1 MNNFT
6 KVRLISKATLQTIKD
21 NPRIILQGIF
31 FFTLTLAPIIALWG
45 WIISQYSSSDID
57 AFFAGNWN
65 GGFSIITII
74 ALTISIIWGTFI
86 SYYFEFVATR
96 TLLKYWNHHKTQKV
110 NIFSKVMT
118 YTGLSFGLDTLAN
131 LLPGVFGGIYGMTVP
146 AITSLVPAA
155 VLDNPDQ
162 SIKQTLQENKDM
174 FKTISGYAVF
184 SQAYVTISAILALL
198 LYLIILL
205 AGGFI
210 IFYALDVNTAI
221 INTPGFEGNWII
233 TFWNNYMIFGILSF
247 MLAIIAVL
255 FYRVLASIIVSC
267 SLYVWYKKGN
277 NPAEFQKVFLE
288 RALESKKSEV
298 FFK

>member
-6 KVRLISKATLQTIKD
+6 KVSLISKATLQTIKD
-21 NPRIILQGIF
+21 NPRIILQAIF
-31 FFTLTLAPIIALWG
+31 FFTLMLVPIIALWG
-45 WIISQYSSSDID
+45 WIISQYSSADID

-65 GGFSIITII
+65 GSFSIITII
-74 ALTISIIWGTFI
+74 ALIISIIWGTFI
-86 SYYFEFVATR
+86 SHYFEFIITR
-96 TLLKYWNHHKTQKV
+96 TLLKYYNHKSQKS
-110 NIFSKVMT
+110 NIFPKVMT

-131 LLPGVFGGIYGMTVP
+131 LLPGVLGGVYGMTVP
-146 AITSLVPAA
+146 AITSLIPAT
-155 VLDNPDQ
+155 VLDNPDK
-162 SIKQTLQENKDM
+162 SLKQTLQDNKDM
-174 FKTISGYAVF
+174 FNKTAGYAVF
-184 SQAYVTISAILALL
+184 SQAYLTIASIAVLL

-221 INTPGFEGNWII
+221 INTPGLEGNWII
-233 TFWNNYMIFGILSF
+233 TLWNNYMIFGILSF
-247 MLAIIAVL
+247 MLAIVAVL

>member
-31 FFTLTLAPIIALWG
+31 FFTLMLAPIIALWG
-45 WIISQYSSSDID
+45 WFISQSQIEEFTESVW
-57 AFFAGNWN
+57 AFL
-65 GGFSIITII
+65 IIT
-74 ALTISIIWGTFI
+74 SIVWGVFI
-86 SYYFEFVATR
+86 SHYFEFVATR
-96 TLLKYWNHHKTQKV
+96 TLLKYWNHHKAKKM
-110 NIFSKVMT
+110 NILPKVMT
-118 YTGLSFGLDTLAN
+118 YTGLSFGLNTLAN
-131 LLPGVFGGIYGMTVP
+131 VLPGVLGGVYGMTVP

-155 VLDNPDQ
+155 VLDHPDQ

-174 FKTISGYAVF
+174 FKTVSGYAVF

-198 LYLIILL
+198 LYLIILF

-221 INTPGFEGNWII
+221 INTPGLDGNWI
-233 TFWNNYMIFGILSF
+233 TKLWDGYMIFGILSF
-247 MLAIIAVL
+247 MLAIIGML

>member
-21 NPRIILQGIF
+21 NPRIILQAIF
-31 FFTLTLAPIIALWG
+31 FFALMLVPIIALWG
-45 WIISQYSSSDID
+45 WIISQYSSADID

-65 GGFSIITII
+65 GSFSIITII
-74 ALTISIIWGTFI
+74 ALIISIIWGTFI
-86 SYYFEFVATR
+86 SHYFEFIITR
-96 TLLKYWNHHKTQKV
+96 TLLKYYNHKSQKS
-110 NIFSKVMT
+110 NIFPKVMT
-118 YTGLSFGLDTLAN
+118 YTGLSFGLDTLAS
-131 LLPGVFGGIYGMTVP
+131 LLPGVLGGLYGMTVP
-146 AITSLVPAA
+146 TITSLIPAV
-155 VLDNPDQ
+155 VLDNPDK

-174 FKTISGYAVF
+174 FSKTAGYAVF
-184 SQAYVTISAILALL
+184 SQAYLTIASIVVLL

-210 IFYALDVNTAI
+210 IFYALDGGQVTQLWD
-221 INTPGFEGNWII
+221 G
-233 TFWNNYMIFGILSF
+233 YVIFGIMSF
-247 MLAIIAVL
+247 ILALIAVL

-288 RALESKKSEV
+288 RALESKKSEL

>member
-1 MNNFT
+1 MNSFT

-31 FFTLTLAPIIALWG
+31 FFTLTLAPIIALWS
-45 WIISQYSSSDID
+45 WFISQSPIEEFTESVWV
-57 AFFAGNWN
+57 FL
-65 GGFSIITII
+65 ITV
-74 ALTISIIWGTFI
+74 SVIWGVFI
-86 SYYFEFVATR
+86 SHYFEFVATR

>member
-6 KVRLISKATLQTIKD
+6 KVRLISKTTLQTIKD

-45 WIISQYSSSDID
+45 WIISQYSSADID

-65 GGFSIITII
+65 GSFSIITII
-74 ALTISIIWGTFI
+74 ALIISIIWGTFI
-86 SYYFEFVATR
+86 SHYFEFVATR

-118 YTGLSFGLDTLAN
+118 YTGLSFGLNALAN
-131 LLPGVFGGIYGMTVP
+131 LLPSVLGGAYGMTVP
-146 AITSLVPAA
+146 AITSLIPAT
-155 VLDNPDQ
+155 VLDNRDK
-162 SIKQTLQENKDM
+162 SFKQTLQENKDM
-174 FKTISGYAVF
+174 FSKTAGYAVF
-184 SQAYVTISAILALL
+184 SQAYLTIASIAALL
-198 LYLIILL
+198 LYLIVLL

-221 INTPGFEGNWII
+221 INTPGLEGNWI
-233 TFWNNYMIFGILSF
+233 TQLWDGYMIFGILSF
-247 MLAIIAVL
+247 MLAIVAVL

>member
-21 NPRIILQGIF
+21 NPSIILQGIF

-45 WIISQYSSSDID
+45 WFISQSPIEEFTESVWV
-57 AFFAGNWN
+57 FL
-65 GGFSIITII
+65 ITV
-74 ALTISIIWGTFI
+74 SVIWGVFI
-86 SYYFEFVATR
+86 SHYFEFVATR

-110 NIFSKVMT
+110 NIFSKVIT

-131 LLPGVFGGIYGMTVP
+131 LLPGVFGGVYGMTVP

-184 SQAYVTISAILALL
+184 SQAYVTISVILALL

-221 INTPGFEGNWII
+221 INTPGIDGNWI
-233 TFWNNYMIFGILSF
+233 TKLWDGYMIFGILSF

>member
-6 KVRLISKATLQTIKD
+6 KVRLISKATLQTTKD
-21 NPRIILQGIF
+21 NPRIILQAIF
-31 FFTLTLAPIIALWG
+31 FFTLMLVPIIALWG
-45 WIISQYSSSDID
+45 WIISQYSSADID

-65 GGFSIITII
+65 GSFSIITII
-74 ALTISIIWGTFI
+74 ALIISIIWGTFI
-86 SYYFEFVATR
+86 SHYFEFVATR
-96 TLLKYWNHHKTQKV
+96 TLLKYWNHKAQKV
-110 NIFSKVMT
+110 NIFPKVMT

-131 LLPGVFGGIYGMTVP
+131 LLPGVLGGVYGMTVP
-146 AITSLVPAA
+146 AITSLIPAA
-155 VLDNPDQ
+155 VLDNPDK
-162 SIKQTLQENKDM
+162 SLKQTLQDNKDM
-174 FKTISGYAVF
+174 FSKTAGYAVF
-184 SQAYVTISAILALL
+184 SQAYLTIASIAALL

-221 INTPGFEGNWII
+221 INTPGLEGNWII
-233 TFWNNYMIFGILSF
+233 TFWNNYMIFGMLSF
-247 MLAIIAVL
+247 MLAITAVL

>member
-6 KVRLISKATLQTIKD
+6 KIRLISKATLQTIKD
-21 NPRIILQGIF
+21 NPSIILQAIF
-31 FFTLTLAPIIALWG
+31 FFTLMLVPIIALWG
-45 WIISQYSSSDID
+45 WFISQSPIEE
-57 AFFAGNWN
+57 FTELVWVFL
-65 GGFSIITII
+65 IIV
-74 ALTISIIWGTFI
+74 SIIWGVFI
-86 SYYFEFVATR
+86 SHYFEFVATR

-110 NIFSKVMT
+110 NILPQVMT
-118 YTGLSFGLDTLAN
+118 YTGLSFGLDTLTS
-131 LLPGVFGGIYGMTVP
+131 LLPGVLGGVYGVTVP
-146 AITSLVPAA
+146 AITSLIPAT
-155 VLDNPDQ
+155 VLDNPDK
-162 SIKQTLQENKDM
+162 SLKQTLQDNKDM
-174 FKTISGYAVF
+174 FSKTAGYAIF
-184 SQAYVTISAILALL
+184 SQAYLTIASIVVLL

-210 IFYALDVNTAI
+210 IFYALDGGQVTQLWD
-221 INTPGFEGNWII
+221 G
-233 TFWNNYMIFGILSF
+233 YMIFGILSF
-247 MLAIIAVL
+247 ILAIIAVL

>member
-21 NPRIILQGIF
+21 NPRIILQAVF
-31 FFTLTLAPIIALWG
+31 FFTLMLVPIIALWG
-45 WIISQYSSSDID
+45 WFISQSPIEE
-57 AFFAGNWN
+57 FTELVWVFL
-65 GGFSIITII
+65 II
-74 ALTISIIWGTFI
+74 ISIIWGTFI
-86 SYYFEFVATR
+86 SHYFEFIITR
-96 TLLKYWNHHKTQKV
+96 TLLKYYNHKSQKS
-110 NIFSKVMT
+110 NIFPKVMT
-118 YTGLSFGLDTLAN
+118 YTGLSFGLDTLAS
-131 LLPGVFGGIYGMTVP
+131 LLPGVLGGLYGMTVP
-146 AITSLVPAA
+146 TITSLIPAT
-155 VLDNPDQ
+155 VLDNPDK
-162 SIKQTLQENKDM
+162 SLKQTLQDNKDM
-174 FKTISGYAVF
+174 FSKTAGYAVF
-184 SQAYVTISAILALL
+184 SQAYLTIASIVVLL

-210 IFYALDVNTAI
+210 IFYALDGGQVTQLWD
-221 INTPGFEGNWII
+221 G
-233 TFWNNYMIFGILSF
+233 YMIFGILSF
-247 MLAIIAVL
+247 MLAIVAVL

>member
-45 WIISQYSSSDID
+45 WIIPQYSSADID

-65 GGFSIITII
+65 GSFSIISII
-74 ALTISIIWGTFI
+74 ALTVSVIWGVFI
-86 SYYFEFVATR
+86 SHYFEFVATR
-96 TLLKYWNHHKTQKV
+96 TLLKYWNHKTQKI

-131 LLPGVFGGIYGMTVP
+131 LLPGVFGGVYGMTVP

-155 VLDNPDQ
+155 VLDNPNQ
-162 SIKQTLQENKDM
+162 SIKRTLQDNKDM
-174 FKTISGYAVF
+174 FSKTAGYAVF
-184 SQAYVTISAILALL
+184 SQAYLTVASVAVLL

-221 INTPGFEGNWII
+221 INTTGLEGNWI
-233 TFWNNYMIFGILSF
+233 TKFWDGYLIFGILSF
-247 MLAIIAVL
+247 MLTIVAVL

>member
-21 NPRIILQGIF
+21 NPKIILQGIF
-31 FFTLTLAPIIALWG
+31 FFTLMLVPIIALWG
-45 WIISQYSSSDID
+45 WFISQSPLKEFTELVW
-57 AFFAGNWN
+57 AFLIIV
-65 GGFSIITII
+65 SIV
-74 ALTISIIWGTFI
+74 WGVFI

-96 TLLKYWNHHKTQKV
+96 TLLKYWNHKAQKV
-110 NIFSKVMT
+110 NIFPKVMT
-118 YTGLSFGLDTLAN
+118 YTGLSFGLDALAN
-131 LLPGVFGGIYGMTVP
+131 LLPGVLSGVYGMTVP
-146 AITSLVPAA
+146 AITSLIPVT

-174 FKTISGYAVF
+174 FSKTSGYAVF
-184 SQAYVTISAILALL
+184 SQTYVTISAILALL
-198 LYLIILL
+198 LYLIVLL

-221 INTPGFEGNWII
+221 INTTGLEGNWII

-255 FYRVLASIIVSC
+255 FYRVLASILVSC

>member
-21 NPRIILQGIF
+21 NPRIILQAIF
-31 FFTLTLAPIIALWG
+31 FFALMLVPIIALWG
-45 WIISQYSSSDID
+45 WIISQYSSADID

-65 GGFSIITII
+65 GSFSIITII
-74 ALTISIIWGTFI
+74 ALIISIIWGTFI
-86 SYYFEFVATR
+86 SHYFEFVITR
-96 TLLKYWNHHKTQKV
+96 TLLKYYNHKSQKS
-110 NIFSKVMT
+110 NIFPKVIT

-131 LLPGVFGGIYGMTVP
+131 LLPGVFGGVYGMTVP

-155 VLDNPDQ
+155 LLDNPDQ
-162 SIKQTLQENKDM
+162 SIKQALQENKDM

-184 SQAYVTISAILALL
+184 SQAYVTISVILALL

-221 INTPGFEGNWII
+221 INTQGIDGNWI
-233 TFWNNYMIFGILSF
+233 TKLWDGYMIFGILSF

>member
-21 NPRIILQGIF
+21 NPRIILQAIF
-31 FFTLTLAPIIALWG
+31 FFTLMLVPIIALWG
-45 WIISQYSSSDID
+45 WFISQSPIEE
-57 AFFAGNWN
+57 FTELVWVFL
-65 GGFSIITII
+65 II
-74 ALTISIIWGTFI
+74 ISIIWGVFI
-86 SYYFEFVATR
+86 SHYFEFVATR
-96 TLLKYWNHHKTQKV
+96 TLLKYWNHHKSQKS

-118 YTGLSFGLDTLAN
+118 YTGLSFGLDTLAS
-131 LLPGVFGGIYGMTVP
+131 LLPGVLGGLYGMTVP

-155 VLDNPDQ
+155 LLDNPDQ

-174 FKTISGYAVF
+174 FSKTAGYAVF
-184 SQAYVTISAILALL
+184 SQAYVTISVILALL

-210 IFYALDVNTAI
+210 IFYALDGGQVTKLWD
-221 INTPGFEGNWII
+221 G
-233 TFWNNYMIFGILSF
+233 YMIFGILSF

>member
-21 NPRIILQGIF
+21 NPKIILQGIF
-31 FFTLTLAPIIALWG
+31 FFTLMLVPIIALWG
-45 WIISQYSSSDID
+45 WFVSQSPLEEFTELVWAFLIIV
-57 AFFAGNWN
+57 
-65 GGFSIITII
+65 SIV
-74 ALTISIIWGTFI
+74 WGVFI

-96 TLLKYWNHHKTQKV
+96 TLLKYWNHKAQKV
-110 NIFSKVMT
+110 NIFPKVMT
-118 YTGLSFGLDTLAN
+118 YTGLSFGLDALAN
-131 LLPGVFGGIYGMTVP
+131 LLPGVLSGVYGMTVP
-146 AITSLVPAA
+146 AITSLIPVT

-174 FKTISGYAVF
+174 FSKTSGYAVF
-184 SQAYVTISAILALL
+184 SQTYVTISAILALL

-205 AGGFI
+205 AGGFV
-210 IFYALDVNTAI
+210 IFYALDVNAAI
-221 INTPGFEGNWII
+221 INTTGLEGNWI
-233 TFWNNYMIFGILSF
+233 TKFWDGYIIFGALSF

-267 SLYVWYKKGN
+267 SLYIWYKKGH
-277 NPAEFQKVFLE
+277 NPEEFQKVFLE
-288 RALESKKSEV
+288 RAVNAKKSEI

>member
-45 WIISQYSSSDID
+45 WFISQSPIEEFTESVWV
-57 AFFAGNWN
+57 FL
-65 GGFSIITII
+65 ITV
-74 ALTISIIWGTFI
+74 SVIWGVFI
-86 SYYFEFVATR
+86 SHYFEFVATR

-110 NIFSKVMT
+110 NIFSKVIT

-131 LLPGVFGGIYGMTVP
+131 LLPGVFGGVYGMTVP

-174 FKTISGYAVF
+174 FKTVSGYAVF

-221 INTPGFEGNWII
+221 INTPGIDGNWI
-233 TFWNNYMIFGILSF
+233 TKLWDGYMIFGILSF